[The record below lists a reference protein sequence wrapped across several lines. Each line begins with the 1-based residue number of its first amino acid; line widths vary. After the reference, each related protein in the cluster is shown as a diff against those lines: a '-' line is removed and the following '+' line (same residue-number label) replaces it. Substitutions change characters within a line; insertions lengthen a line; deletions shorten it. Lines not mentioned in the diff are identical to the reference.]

1 MKKNYFTLKVQL
13 IGLCALIA
21 LGCSPT
27 TNASFSSPDKQTT
40 VSVTLNDNGELSY
53 SVTKGDDTIVAESK
67 LGFELKDAPNLS
79 ENFEI
84 TNVAYDSFDQ
94 TWEQPWGEAQFV
106 RNNYNEMIVNLQ
118 EKTELKRQLNV
129 IFRLFDDGFGFRYEF
144 PEQANLTD
152 FAIMDEKTEFNLTMN
167 HDAWWLPASET
178 FYESLGRNTPLNEID
193 TVCTPLTLEGKDGRF
208 YAIHEAN
215 LTDYA
220 KMNLYVSDQTKLNVD
235 LIPWA
240 DGTKVYAS
248 TPFVSPWR
256 TMIIGDNISEVVAS
270 KIMLNLNEPSV
281 IEDTS
286 WIKPCKY
293 IGIWWT
299 LHLGNYT
306 WYYGPKHGATTERTK
321 EYMDFAAANGFGGVL
336 VEGWNLGWEGDWVR
350 NKNISFTQAYPD
362 FDMEEIAKHGAK
374 LGVELVGH
382 HETAANSK
390 NYEAQMDDAF
400 ALYQKN
406 GVHQV
411 KTGNV
416 NTLRDDKEQIAGQ
429 YGVRHTRKVIETAAK
444 YEICI
449 NEHETIMPTGLC
461 RTWPNYMTGEGV
473 RGQEHNA
480 WNPDGGNPP
489 QHTTVV
495 PFIRGL
501 AGPMDFTFGTFD
513 FENKMYPG
521 TRVQTTLAKQLALY
535 VVIYSPL
542 QMASDLPENYKGK
555 AFDFI
560 RDVPTD
566 WYESHVL
573 DAVIGDYVVTARRDR
588 NSEDWFLGA
597 ITDEDARELTVEL
610 SFLDPD
616 AKYIAQIY
624 ADGAKAEWKSNPTSF
639 KYEEYEVDSTQ
650 SLNLKL
656 ATSGGTAIKFKK
668 L

>member
-293 IGIWWT
+293 IGIWWSMHMKT
-299 LHLGNYT
+299 FT
-306 WYYGPKHGATTERTK
+306 FFSGPRHGATTQNTM
-321 EYMDFAAANGFGGVL
+321 EYINFAADNGFDGVL
-336 VEGWNLGWEGDWVR
+336 VEGWNYTWDKGWT
-350 NKNISFTQAYPD
+350 KNGEIHDFTRPYPD
-362 FDMEEIAKHGAK
+362 YDVDSLSRYATSR
-374 LGVELVGH
+374 GVQIICH
-382 HETAANSK
+382 HETAGSSEH
-390 NYEAQMDDAF
+390 YERQFDKAF
-400 ALYQKN
+400 KFMN
-406 GVHQV
+406 DHNMSTV
-411 KTGNV
+411 KTGYV
-416 NTLRDDKEQIAGQ
+416 NPTLHSGEFHDSQF
-429 YGVRHTRKVIETAAK
+429 GVRHMQRVVETAAK
-444 YEICI
+444 YKVSIV
-449 NEHETIMPTGLC
+449 NHEPVMPTGIC
-461 RTWPNYMTGEGV
+461 RTYPNLMAQEGM
-473 RGQEHNA
+473 RGQEYDA
-480 WNPDGGNPP
+480 WSADGGNPP
-489 QHTTVV
+489 SH
-495 PFIRGL
+495 
-501 AGPMDFTFGTFD
+501 
-513 FENKMYPG
+513 
-521 TRVQTTLAKQLALY
+521 
-535 VVIYSPL
+535 PL
-542 QMASDLPENYKGK
+542 IL
-555 AFDFI
+555 
-560 RDVPTD
+560 T
-566 WYESHVL
+566 
-573 DAVIGDYVVTARRDR
+573 R
-588 NSEDWFLGA
+588 NSK
-597 ITDEDARELTVEL
+597 R
-610 SFLDPD
+610 
-616 AKYIAQIY
+616 
-624 ADGAKAEWKSNPTSF
+624 
-639 KYEEYEVDSTQ
+639 
-650 SLNLKL
+650 
-656 ATSGGTAIKFKK
+656 
-668 L
+668 